1 MADTEIPR
9 PDEQQAPRTPHQ
21 NVRTNGRAFNSAN
34 WRMKGEESPQP
45 PPPSPRTNT
54 SRTAF
59 SRPGSHVPQAISD
72 GRRLYVGNMPY
83 TAKSEDVEAL
93 FTASEFSIERID
105 IAIDPFTG
113 RNPSYCFV
121 DLHTK
126 EQAERAMIDLDG
138 KDMLGRPVKIKPGVA
153 KSSAERASEQQQQR
167 SPINV
172 DRWRRSDAEGL
183 PKISSPSFSSN
194 SNSNFS
200 SESSQRVYV
209 GGLPRVAEPEV
220 LEAQMKVFFQGYTVE
235 KVSKLFSPHP
245 AKRFEPGEH
254 YYLFVDLGSVEEA
267 QRALNTLN
275 GQQGPWGGP
284 IRVQRARGTT
294 ITKPEERISPE
305 AQL

>member
-1 MADTEIPR
+1 MADIEIPR
-9 PDEQQAPRTPHQ
+9 PEEQQAPRTPHQ

-34 WRMKGEESPQP
+34 WRMKSEESPQP
-45 PPPSPRTNT
+45 PSPSPRTNT

-153 KSSAERASEQQQQR
+153 KSSAERASEQQQR
-167 SPINV
+167 SPIGV
-172 DRWRRSDAEGL
+172 DRWRRSE
-183 PKISSPSFSSN
+183 IESSPRAPMVN
-194 SNSNFS
+194 SDA
-200 SESSQRVYV
+200 SQRVYV
-209 GGLPRVAEPEV
+209 GGLPRVEADV
-220 LEAQMKVFFQGYTVE
+220 AEAQIKTFFQGYNVE

-245 AKRFEPGEH
+245 AKRFDPGEH
-254 YYLFVDLGSVEEA
+254 YYLFVDLSSVEEA
-267 QRALNTLN
+267 QRAMDILN

-294 ITKPEERISPE
+294 IKPEERISSE
-305 AQL
+305 QL